1 MPWHHPRCLVR
12 VPRARFDGCS
22 EEGTLL
28 ASRWLAIAGCLI
40 AASALGACGSS
51 NKSSTSTGGTAATGG
66 GSKSVTVYT
75 SLPFDPTD
83 RQQTNDVVKGE
94 KLALSQ
100 VNSTVGPCKI
110 TFKQLDDS
118 TAQAGQWDPGQT
130 STNARQAVQ
139 DKSAIAY
146 IGEFNS
152 GASAISIPI
161 TNQGGLMQI
170 SPSNTAL
177 ELTKDPGPSGKGA
190 PGKYYPT
197 GKRTYARVVAADHIQ
212 GAAQGNWMKELGVK
226 KLFEANDK
234 QVYGAG
240 VAKTTG
246 DAAKL
251 NGIQVVGNE
260 GIDIKAPNYRA
271 LAAKIKSSGADAF
284 FFGGITASNG
294 IQLYKDVYAANP
306 NIKLFGPDGVAE
318 TAFTSKL
325 PAGAQAHT
333 YITVATIDP
342 KDYPPEGQKFFKDFK
357 AAYGNATPEPYAI
370 YGYEAMSLLLD
381 SMKRAGSSCADRAAI
396 IDQVF
401 KTKNKKSVLGTY
413 SIDKDGDVTSNKFGR
428 FFVKNG
434 KLSYDKTV
442 TLTKDSSGNP
452 LG

>member
-1 MPWHHPRCLVR
+1 L
-12 VPRARFDGCS
+12 
-22 EEGTLL
+22 T
-28 ASRWLAIAGCLI
+28 SRWLAVAGCLV
-40 AASALGACGSS
+40 AVSALGACGGDDD
-51 NKSSTSTGGTAATGG
+51 NGGSSTGASGG
-66 GSKSVTVYT
+66 GGGGNKAVKIVT
-75 SLPFDPTD
+75 SLPFDATD
-83 RQQTNDVVKGE
+83 RQQTEDVVKGE
-94 KLALSQ
+94 KLALKQ
-100 VNSTVGPCKI
+100 VNNQVGPCKI
-110 TFKQLDDS
+110 SFQQLDDS

-130 STNARQAVQ
+130 STNARKAAQ
-139 DKSAIAY
+139 DKSVVGY

-161 TNQGGLMQI
+161 TNQAGLMQI

-212 GAAQGNWMKELGVK
+212 GAVQGAWMKELGVK

-251 NGIQVVGNE
+251 NGIEVAGNE

-271 LAAKIKSSGADAF
+271 LAAKIKASGADAF

-294 IQLYKDVYAANP
+294 VQLYKDVWAANP
-306 NIKLFGPDGVAE
+306 GIKLFGPDGVAE
-318 TAFTSKL
+318 TSFTSKL
-325 PAGAQAHT
+325 PADAQKNT
-333 YITVATIDP
+333 YITVGTIDP
-342 KDYPPEGQKFFKDFK
+342 KDYPPEGQKFFKDFE
-357 AAYGNATPEPYAI
+357 AEYGGGQPQPYAI
-370 YGYEAMSLLLD
+370 YGYEAMSLMLD
-381 SMKRAGSSCADRAAI
+381 AMKRAGDSCNDRAAI

-401 KTKNKKSVLGTY
+401 KTKDKKSVLGTY
-413 SIDKDGDVTSNKFGR
+413 SVDKDGDVTTKQFGR

-434 KLSYDKTV
+434 KLTYDKTV
-442 TLTKDSSGNP
+442 QVDKDSSGNP

>member
-1 MPWHHPRCLVR
+1 LR
-12 VPRARFDGCS
+12 
-22 EEGTLL
+22 
-28 ASRWLAIAGCLI
+28 SRWLAIASCLV
-40 AASALGACGSS
+40 AVSALGACGSS
-51 NKSSTSTGGTAATGG
+51 NKSSSSSSTSGSASSG
-66 GSKSVTVYT
+66 GSKNVTVYT

-83 RQQTNDVVKGE
+83 KQQTQDVVKGE

-100 VNSTVGPCKI
+100 TGNKGGQCTI

-118 TAQAGQWDPGQT
+118 TAQAGQWDAGQT
-130 STNARQAVQ
+130 SANARKAGS
-139 DKSAIAY
+139 DKSAVGY

-152 GASAISIPI
+152 GASAISIPL
-161 TNQGGLMQI
+161 TNQANLMQI

-177 ELTKDPGPSGKGA
+177 ELTKNPGPSGKGA
-190 PGKYYPT
+190 PDKYYPT
-197 GKRTYARVVAADHIQ
+197 GKRTFARVVAADHIQ
-212 GAAQGNWMKELGVK
+212 GAVQGAWMKELGVK
-226 KLFEANDK
+226 KLFETNDK
-234 QVYGAG
+234 QVYGGG
-240 VAKTTG
+240 VAKTVG

-260 GIDIKAPNYRA
+260 GIDIKAANYRA
-271 LAAKIKSSGADAF
+271 LAQKIKSSGADAF

-294 IQLYKDVYAANP
+294 VQLYKDVWAANP
-306 NIKLFGPDGVAE
+306 GIKLFGPDGVAQD
-318 TAFTSKL
+318 TFTTKL
-325 PAGAQAHT
+325 PKDAQAHT
-333 YITVATIDP
+333 YITVGTIDP

-357 AAYGNATPEPYAI
+357 AKYGTATPQPYAI

-381 SMKRAGSSCADRAAI
+381 SMKRAGAQCNDRQAI

-413 SIDKDGDVTSNKFGR
+413 SIDKDGDVTTNQFGR

-442 TLTKDSSGNP
+442 TVQKDSYGHP

>member
-1 MPWHHPRCLVR
+1 M
-12 VPRARFDGCS
+12 
-22 EEGTLL
+22 
-28 ASRWLAIAGCLI
+28 ASRWLAAAGCLV
-40 AASALGACGSS
+40 AVSALGACGSS
-51 NKSSTSTGGTAATGG
+51 GSSSSGTSSSSSGGGT
-66 GSKSVTVYT
+66 KSVKIVT
-75 SLPFDPTD
+75 SLPFDATD
-83 RQQTNDVVKGE
+83 RAQSNDVVKGE

-100 VNSTVGPCKI
+100 INNTVGPCKVG
-110 TFKQLDDS
+110 FEQLDDS

-130 STNARQAVQ
+130 SSNARKAAQ
-139 DKSAIAY
+139 DKSIVGY

-161 TNQGGLMQI
+161 TNQAGLMQI

-212 GAAQGNWMKELGVK
+212 GAVQGAWMKELGVK
-226 KLFEANDK
+226 KVFIANDK
-234 QVYGAG
+234 QVYGSG
-240 VAKTTG
+240 VAKTTS

-251 NGIQVVGNE
+251 NGITVAGNE

-271 LAAKIKSSGADAF
+271 LAAKIKASGADAF

-294 IQLYKDVYAANP
+294 VQLYKDVYAANP

-318 TAFTSKL
+318 DSFTTKL
-325 PAGAQAHT
+325 PKGAQPHT
-333 YITVATIDP
+333 FITVGTIDP
-342 KDYPPEGQKFFKDFK
+342 KDYPPEGQKFFKDFEAK
-357 AAYGNATPEPYAI
+357 YGGGQPQPYAI
-370 YGYEAMSLLLD
+370 YGYEAMSLMLD
-381 SMKRAGSSCADRAAI
+381 AMKRAGSNCGDRQAF

-401 KTKNKKSVLGTY
+401 KTKDKKSVLGTY
-413 SIDKDGDVTSNKFGR
+413 SIDKDGDVTTKQFGR
-428 FFVKNG
+428 FLVKNG

-442 TLTKDSSGNP
+442 QVSKDAEGNP

>member
-1 MPWHHPRCLVR
+1 
-12 VPRARFDGCS
+12 
-22 EEGTLL
+22 L
-28 ASRWLAIAGCLI
+28 ASRWLAVAGCLV
-40 AASALGACGSS
+40 AVSALGACGSS
-51 NKSSTSTGGTAATGG
+51 SKSSSSTSGASSGGGT
-66 GSKSVTVYT
+66 KNVTVYT
-75 SLPFDPTD
+75 SLPFDATD
-83 RQQTNDVVKGE
+83 RQQTEDVVKGE

-100 VNSTVGPCKI
+100 VNNTVGPCKI

-130 STNARQAVQ
+130 SANARKAAQ
-139 DKSAIAY
+139 DKSAVAY

-161 TNQGGLMQI
+161 TNEGNLMQI

-177 ELTKDPGPSGKGA
+177 ELTKNPGPSGKGA
-190 PGKYYPT
+190 PEKYYPT

-212 GAAQGNWMKELGVK
+212 GAAQGDWMKELGVK
-226 KLFEANDK
+226 KLYEANDK

-251 NGIQVVGNE
+251 NGIQVVGND

-271 LAAKIKSSGADAF
+271 LAQKIKSSGADAF

-294 IQLYKDVYAANP
+294 VQLYKDVWAANP
-306 NIKLFGPDGVAE
+306 GIKLFGPDGVAE
-318 TAFTSKL
+318 TSFTSKL
-325 PAGAQAHT
+325 PADAQKNT
-333 YITVATIDP
+333 YITVGTIDP
-342 KDYPPEGQKFFKDFK
+342 KDYPPEGQKFFADFK
-357 AAYGNATPEPYAI
+357 KTYGTATPEPYAI
-370 YGYEAMSLLLD
+370 YGYEAVSLLLD
-381 SMKRAGSSCADRAAI
+381 SMKRAGANCADRQSV

-413 SIDKDGDVTSNKFGR
+413 SIDKDGDVTTNQFGR

-442 TLTKDSSGNP
+442 IVKKDSYGRP
-452 LG
+452 LGGA

>member
-1 MPWHHPRCLVR
+1 V
-12 VPRARFDGCS
+12 
-22 EEGTLL
+22 
-28 ASRWLAIAGCLI
+28 
-40 AASALGACGSS
+40 SALGACGSS
-51 NKSSTSTGGTAATGG
+51 SKSSSGTSGASSGGGT
-66 GSKSVTVYT
+66 KSVTVYT
-75 SLPFDPTD
+75 SLPFDATD
-83 RQQTNDVVKGE
+83 RQQTEDVVKGE

-100 VNSTVGPCKI
+100 LNNTVGPCKI

-130 STNARQAVQ
+130 SANARKAAQ

-161 TNQGGLMQI
+161 TNQGNLMQI

-177 ELTKDPGPSGKGA
+177 ELTKNPGPSGKGA
-190 PGKYYPT
+190 PEKYYPT

-212 GAAQGNWMKELGVK
+212 GAAQGEWMKELGVK
-226 KLFEANDK
+226 KLYEANDK

-251 NGIQVVGNE
+251 NGIQVVGND

-271 LAAKIKSSGADAF
+271 LAQKIKSSGADAF

-294 IQLYKDVYAANP
+294 VQLYKDVWAANP
-306 NIKLFGPDGVAE
+306 GIKLFGPDGVAE
-318 TAFTSKL
+318 TSFTSKL
-325 PAGAQAHT
+325 PADAQKNT
-333 YITVATIDP
+333 YITVGTIDP
-342 KDYPPEGQKFFKDFK
+342 KDYPPEGQKFFADFK
-357 AAYGNATPEPYAI
+357 KAYGTATPEPYAI

-381 SMKRAGSSCADRAAI
+381 SMKRAGANCADRQSV

-413 SIDKDGDVTSNKFGR
+413 SIDKDGDVTTNHFGR
-428 FFVKNG
+428 FFVKSG

-442 TLTKDSSGNP
+442 IVKKDSYGRP
-452 LG
+452 LGG

>member
-1 MPWHHPRCLVR
+1 M
-12 VPRARFDGCS
+12 
-22 EEGTLL
+22 
-28 ASRWLAIAGCLI
+28 
-40 AASALGACGSS
+40 ALTACGGGG
-51 NKSSTSTGGTAATGG
+51 KSTGTSGAAAGG
-66 GSKSVTVYT
+66 GGGNVNVYS

-100 VNSTVGPCKI
+100 VNNKVGPCTI
-110 TFKQLDDS
+110 TYKSLDDS

-130 STNARQAVQ
+130 SANARKAAS
-139 DKSAIAY
+139 DKSAIGY
-146 IGEFNS
+146 LGEFNS

-161 TNQGGLMQI
+161 INQANLMQI

-177 ELTKDPGPSGKGA
+177 ELTKNPGPSGKGA
-190 PGKYYPT
+190 PDKYYPT

-212 GAAQGNWMKELGVK
+212 GAAQGDWMKELGVK

-234 QVYGAG
+234 QVYGGG

-271 LAAKIKSSGADAF
+271 LAQKIKSSGADAF

-294 IQLYKDVYAANP
+294 VQLYKDVYAANP

-318 TAFTSKL
+318 SSFTSKL

-333 YITVATIDP
+333 YITVGTIDP

-357 AAYGNATPEPYAI
+357 AAYGSATPEPYAI

-381 SMKRAGSSCADRAAI
+381 AMKRAGSKCNDRQSVI
-396 IDQVF
+396 TQVF
-401 KTKNKKSVLGTY
+401 ATKNKKSVLGTY
-413 SIDKDGDVTSNKFGR
+413 SIDKDGDVTTNQFGR

-434 KLSYDKTV
+434 KLTYDKTV
-442 TLTKDSSGNP
+442 IVKKDSYGRP

>member
-1 MPWHHPRCLVR
+1 MSPP
-12 VPRARFDGCS
+12 
-22 EEGTLL
+22 
-28 ASRWLAIAGCLI
+28 RWLAIAGALV

-51 NKSSTSTGGTAATGG
+51 NKSSSTSSTTSSGG
-66 GSKSVTVYT
+66 GNVTVYT

-100 VNSTVGPCKI
+100 VNNTVGSCKI
-110 TFKQLDDS
+110 TFQQLDDS

-130 STNARQAVQ
+130 SANARKAAA
-139 DKSAIAY
+139 DKSAIGY
-146 IGEFNS
+146 LGEFNS
-152 GASAISIPI
+152 GASAIAIPI
-161 TNQGGLMQI
+161 TNQANLMQI

-212 GAAQGNWMKELGVK
+212 GAAQGEWMKELGVK

-251 NGIQVVGNE
+251 NGIQVAGNE

-271 LAAKIKSSGADAF
+271 LAAKIKTSGADAF
-284 FFGGITASNG
+284 FFGGLTASNG
-294 IQLYKDVYAANP
+294 VQLYKDVYAANP
-306 NIKLFGPDGVAE
+306 SIKLFGPDGVAE
-318 TAFTSKL
+318 TSFTSKL
-325 PAGAQAHT
+325 PAGAQKQS
-333 YITVATIDP
+333 YITVGTIDP

-357 AAYGNATPEPYAI
+357 AKYGAGTPEPYAI

-381 SMKRAGSSCADRAAI
+381 SMKRAGAKCADRQSV

-401 KTKNKKSVLGTY
+401 KTKNKASVLGTY
-413 SIDKDGDVTSNKFGR
+413 SIDKDGDVTTNQFGR
-428 FFVKNG
+428 YFVKNG

-442 TLTKDSSGNP
+442 IIKKDSYGRP
-452 LG
+452 LGG

>member
-1 MPWHHPRCLVR
+1 V
-12 VPRARFDGCS
+12 
-22 EEGTLL
+22 
-28 ASRWLAIAGCLI
+28 
-40 AASALGACGSS
+40 SALGACGSS
-51 NKSSTSTGGTAATGG
+51 SNKSSTSSGGSSSG
-66 GSKSVTVYT
+66 GSKNVTVYT
-75 SLPFDPTD
+75 SLPFDATD
-83 RQQTNDVVKGE
+83 RQQTEDVTKGE

-100 VNSTVGPCKI
+100 VNNTVGPCKI

-130 STNARQAVQ
+130 SANARKAAQ
-139 DKSAIAY
+139 DKSAIGY

-161 TNQGGLMQI
+161 TNEANLMQI

-177 ELTKDPGPSGKGA
+177 ELTKNPGPSGKGA
-190 PGKYYPT
+190 PDKYYPT
-197 GKRTYARVVAADHIQ
+197 GKRTYARVVPADHIQ
-212 GAAQGNWMKELGVK
+212 GAALGDWMKELGVK
-226 KLFEANDK
+226 KLYEANDK

-251 NGIQVVGNE
+251 NGIQVVGND

-271 LAAKIKSSGADAF
+271 LAQKIKASGADAF

-294 IQLYKDVYAANP
+294 VQLYKDVYAQNP

-318 TAFTSKL
+318 TSFTSKL
-325 PAGAQAHT
+325 PTGAQPHT

-357 AAYGNATPEPYAI
+357 SSYGGATPEPYAI

-381 SMKRAGSSCADRAAI
+381 SMKRAGSNCSDRQSV
-396 IDQVF
+396 IDQVY
-401 KTKNKKSVLGTY
+401 KTKNKPSVLGTY
-413 SIDKDGDVTSNKFGR
+413 SIDKDGDTTVNQFGR
-428 FFVKNG
+428 YFVKNG

-442 TLTKDSSGNP
+442 LVKKDSYGRP
-452 LG
+452 LGG

>member
-1 MPWHHPRCLVR
+1 
-12 VPRARFDGCS
+12 
-22 EEGTLL
+22 L
-28 ASRWLAIAGCLI
+28 ASRWLAIAGCLV
-40 AASALGACGSS
+40 AVSALGACGGSD
-51 NKSSTSTGGTAATGG
+51 NKSSSGGSTSASSGG
-66 GSKSVTVYT
+66 GGGDVTVYT
-75 SLPFDPTD
+75 SLPFDATD
-83 RQQTNDVVKGE
+83 RQQTEDVVKGE

-100 VNSTVGPCKI
+100 VNNKVGPCNI

-118 TAQAGQWDPGQT
+118 TAQAGQWDAGQV
-130 STNARQAVQ
+130 SSNARKAAQ
-139 DKSAIAY
+139 DKSVVGY

-161 TNQGGLMQI
+161 TNQANLIQI

-212 GAAQGNWMKELGVK
+212 GAVQGAWMKELGVK
-226 KLFEANDK
+226 KLYEANDK
-234 QVYGAG
+234 QVYGSG

-251 NGIQVVGNE
+251 DGITVAGNE

-271 LAAKIKSSGADAF
+271 LAAKIKASAADAF

-294 IQLYKDVYAANP
+294 VQLYKDVWAANP
-306 NIKLFGPDGVAE
+306 GIKLFGPDGVAE
-318 TAFTSKL
+318 TSFTSKL
-325 PAGAQAHT
+325 PADAQKNT
-333 YITVATIDP
+333 YITVGTIDP
-342 KDYPPEGQKFFKDFK
+342 KDYPPEGQKFFADFK
-357 AAYGNATPEPYAI
+357 AKYGTATPEPYAI

-381 SMKRAGSSCADRAAI
+381 SMKRAGSKCNDRQAV

-401 KTKNKKSVLGTY
+401 KTKDKKSVLGTY
-413 SIDKDGDVTSNKFGR
+413 SIDKDGDVTTKQFGR
-428 FFVKNG
+428 FVVAGG
-434 KLSYDKTV
+434 KLKYDKTV
-442 TLTKDSSGNP
+442 QVEKDSSGNP

>member
-1 MPWHHPRCLVR
+1 
-12 VPRARFDGCS
+12 
-22 EEGTLL
+22 L
-28 ASRWLAIAGCLI
+28 ASRWLSVAACLV
-40 AASALGACGSS
+40 AVSALGACGSDD
-51 NKSSTSTGGTAATGG
+51 NSSTGTGG
-66 GSKSVTVYT
+66 GSTAAGGGGSKAVTVYT
-75 SLPFDPTD
+75 SLPFDATD
-83 RQQTNDVVKGE
+83 REQTEDVVKGE

-100 VNSTVGPCKI
+100 INNTVGPCKV

-118 TAQAGQWDPGQT
+118 TAQAGQWDAGQV
-130 STNARQAVQ
+130 STNARKAAQ
-139 DKSAIAY
+139 DKSVVGY

-161 TNQGGLMQI
+161 TNQANLMQI

-212 GAAQGNWMKELGVK
+212 GAVQGAWMKELGVK
-226 KLFEANDK
+226 KLFAANDK

-240 VAKTTG
+240 VAKTTT

-251 NGIQVVGNE
+251 NGIAVAGNE

-271 LAAKIKSSGADAF
+271 LASKIKASGADAF

-294 IQLYKDVYAANP
+294 VQLYKDVWAANP
-306 NIKLFGPDGVAE
+306 GIKLFGPDGVAE
-318 TAFTSKL
+318 TSFTSKL
-325 PAGAQAHT
+325 PADAQKNT
-333 YITVATIDP
+333 YITVGTIDP

-357 AAYGNATPEPYAI
+357 AAYGGGQPEPYAI
-370 YGYEAMSLLLD
+370 YGYEAMSLMLD
-381 SMKRAGSSCADRAAI
+381 AMKRAGDSCNDRQAI

-401 KTKNKKSVLGTY
+401 KTKDKPSVLGTY
-413 SIDKDGDVTSNKFGR
+413 SVDKDGDVTTKQFGR
-428 FFVKNG
+428 FLVVDG
-434 KLSYDKTV
+434 KLKYEKTV
-442 TLTKDSSGNP
+442 QVEKDSSGNP

>member
-1 MPWHHPRCLVR
+1 
-12 VPRARFDGCS
+12 
-22 EEGTLL
+22 L
-28 ASRWLAIAGCLI
+28 ASRWLAVASCLV
-40 AASALGACGSS
+40 AVSALGACGSS
-51 NKSSTSTGGTAATGG
+51 DKKSSSSSTGSSSSSSSA
-66 GSKSVTVYT
+66 SKNVKIIT
-75 SLPFDPTD
+75 SLPFDATD

-94 KLALSQ
+94 ELALAQ
-100 VNSTVGPCKI
+100 VNNAVGSCKI
-110 TFKQLDDS
+110 SFSKLDDS
-118 TAQAGQWDPGQT
+118 TAQAGQWDAGQV
-130 STNARQAVQ
+130 SSNARKAAQ
-139 DKSAIAY
+139 DKSVIGY
-146 IGEFNS
+146 VGEFNS

-161 TNQGGLMQI
+161 TNQANLIQI

-212 GAAQGNWMKELGVK
+212 GAVQGAWMKELGVK

-234 QVYGAG
+234 QVYGSG

-251 NGIQVVGNE
+251 NGITVAGNE

-271 LAAKIKSSGADAF
+271 LAAKIKASGADAF

-294 IQLYKDVYAANP
+294 VQLYKDVYAANP
-306 NIKLFGPDGVAE
+306 SIKLFGPDGVAE
-318 TAFTSKL
+318 TSFTSKL
-325 PAGAQAHT
+325 PASAQKQT
-333 YITVATIDP
+333 YITVGTIDP
-342 KDYPPEGQKFFKDFK
+342 KDYPPEGQKFFQDFK
-357 AAYGNATPEPYAI
+357 AKYGTATPEPYAI

-381 SMKRAGSSCADRAAI
+381 SMKRAGDKCNDRQAV

-401 KTKNKKSVLGTY
+401 KTKDKQSVLGTY
-413 SIDKDGDVTSNKFGR
+413 SIDKDGDVTTKQFGR
-428 FFVKNG
+428 FLVKAG

-442 TLTKDSSGNP
+442 QVEKDSSGNP

>member
-1 MPWHHPRCLVR
+1 
-12 VPRARFDGCS
+12 
-22 EEGTLL
+22 L
-28 ASRWLAIAGCLI
+28 ASRWLAVAGCLV
-40 AASALGACGSS
+40 AVSALGACGSS
-51 NKSSTSTGGTAATGG
+51 NKSSSSSGSSSGGGG
-66 GSKSVTVYT
+66 GSKAVKLVT
-75 SLPFDPTD
+75 SLPFDATD
-83 RQQTNDVVKGE
+83 RQQTEDVVKGE

-100 VNSTVGPCKI
+100 INNKVGPCTI
-110 TFKQLDDS
+110 SFQQLDDS

-130 STNARQAVQ
+130 SSNARKAAQ
-139 DKSAIAY
+139 DKSIVGY

-212 GAAQGNWMKELGVK
+212 GAVQGQWMKELGVK
-226 KLFEANDK
+226 KVFIANDK

-240 VAKTTG
+240 VAKTTS

-271 LAAKIKSSGADAF
+271 LAAKIKSTGADAF

-294 IQLYKDVYAANP
+294 VQLYKDVWAANP
-306 NIKLFGPDGVAE
+306 GIKLFGPDGVAE
-318 TAFTSKL
+318 TSFTSKL
-325 PAGAQAHT
+325 PADAQKNT
-333 YITVATIDP
+333 YITVGTIDP

-357 AAYGNATPEPYAI
+357 AKYGGGQPEPYAI
-370 YGYEAMSLLLD
+370 YGYEAMSLMLD
-381 SMKRAGSSCADRAAI
+381 AMKRAGSQCNDRAAI

-401 KTKNKKSVLGTY
+401 KTKDKKSVLGTY
-413 SIDKDGDVTSNKFGR
+413 SVDKDGDVTTKQFGR
-428 FFVKNG
+428 FLVKNG

-442 TLTKDSSGNP
+442 QVEKDAEGNP

>member
-1 MPWHHPRCLVR
+1 
-12 VPRARFDGCS
+12 
-22 EEGTLL
+22 L
-28 ASRWLAIAGCLI
+28 ASRWLAAAGCLV
-40 AASALGACGSS
+40 AVSALGACGSS
-51 NKSSTSTGGTAATGG
+51 DNKSSSSGGSSGG
-66 GSKSVTVYT
+66 GSQDVKIVT
-75 SLPFDPTD
+75 SLPFDATD
-83 RQQTNDVVKGE
+83 RQQTEDVVKGE
-94 KLALSQ
+94 KLALAQ
-100 VNSTVGPCKI
+100 VNNQVGPCKVS
-110 TFKQLDDS
+110 FSQMDDS

-130 STNARQAVQ
+130 STNARKAAQ
-139 DKSAIAY
+139 DKAVVGY

-161 TNQGGLMQI
+161 TNQAGLMQI

-212 GAAQGNWMKELGVK
+212 GAVQGAWMKELGVK

-251 NGIQVVGNE
+251 NGIQVAGNE

-271 LAAKIKSSGADAF
+271 LAAKIKASGADAF

-294 IQLYKDVYAANP
+294 VQLYKDVWAANP
-306 NIKLFGPDGVAE
+306 GIKLFGPDGVAQD
-318 TAFTSKL
+318 TFTTKL
-325 PAGAQAHT
+325 PADAQKNT
-333 YITVATIDP
+333 YITVGTIDP
-342 KDYPPEGQKFFKDFK
+342 KDYPPEGQKFFADYK
-357 AAYGNATPEPYAI
+357 AKYGGGQPQPYAI
-370 YGYEAMSLLLD
+370 YGYEAMSLMLD
-381 SMKRAGSSCADRAAI
+381 AMKRAGSKCNDRAAI

-401 KTKNKKSVLGTY
+401 KTKDKKSVLGTY
-413 SIDKDGDVTSNKFGR
+413 SVDKDGDVTTKQFGR
-428 FFVKNG
+428 FFVKSG

-442 TLTKDSSGNP
+442 EVQKDSSGNP

>member
-1 MPWHHPRCLVR
+1 V
-12 VPRARFDGCS
+12 
-22 EEGTLL
+22 
-28 ASRWLAIAGCLI
+28 
-40 AASALGACGSS
+40 SALGACGSS
-51 NKSSTSTGGTAATGG
+51 DNKSSTSGGTSAGG
-66 GSKSVTVYT
+66 GGTKSVKLVT
-75 SLPFDPTD
+75 SLPFDATD
-83 RQQTNDVVKGE
+83 RQQTEDVVKGE
-94 KLALSQ
+94 KLALKQ
-100 VNSTVGPCKI
+100 INNTVGPCKVS
-110 TFKQLDDS
+110 FQQLDDS

-130 STNARQAVQ
+130 STNARKAAQ
-139 DKSAIAY
+139 DKSIVGY

-161 TNQGGLMQI
+161 TNQAGLMQI

-212 GAAQGNWMKELGVK
+212 GAVQGQWMKELGVK
-226 KLFEANDK
+226 KLFIANDK

-240 VAKTTG
+240 VAKTTS
-246 DAAKL
+246 DAAKM

-294 IQLYKDVYAANP
+294 VQLYKDVWAANKP
-306 NIKLFGPDGVAE
+306 SIKLFGPDGVAE
-318 TAFTSKL
+318 DAFTTKL
-325 PAGAQAHT
+325 SADAQKNT
-333 YITVATIDP
+333 YITVGTIDP
-342 KDYPPEGQKFFKDFK
+342 KDYPPEGQKFFKDFE
-357 AAYGNATPEPYAI
+357 AAYGGGLPQPYAI
-370 YGYEAMSLLLD
+370 YGYEAMSLMLD
-381 SMKRAGSSCADRAAI
+381 AMKRAGDKCNDRAAI

-401 KTKNKKSVLGTY
+401 KTKDKKSVLGTY
-413 SIDKDGDVTSNKFGR
+413 SVDKDGDVTTKQFGR
-428 FFVKNG
+428 FFVKGG

-442 TLTKDSSGNP
+442 QVEKDAEGNP

>member
-1 MPWHHPRCLVR
+1 V
-12 VPRARFDGCS
+12 
-22 EEGTLL
+22 
-28 ASRWLAIAGCLI
+28 
-40 AASALGACGSS
+40 SALGACGSS
-51 NKSSTSTGGTAATGG
+51 SSSNTSTGSSASGG
-66 GSKSVTVYT
+66 GTKNVTVYT
-75 SLPFDPTD
+75 SLPFDATD
-83 RQQTNDVVKGE
+83 RQQTEDVVKGE

-100 VNSTVGPCKI
+100 KNSKIGPCKI

-130 STNARQAVQ
+130 SANARKAAQ

-161 TNQGGLMQI
+161 TNQGNLMQI

-177 ELTKDPGPSGKGA
+177 ELTKNPGPSGKGA
-190 PGKYYPT
+190 PEKYYPT

-212 GAAQGNWMKELGVK
+212 GAAQGEWMKELGVK
-226 KLFEANDK
+226 KLYEANDK

-251 NGIQVVGNE
+251 NGIQVVGND

-271 LAAKIKSSGADAF
+271 LAQKIKSSGADAF

-294 IQLYKDVYAANP
+294 VQLYKDVWAANP
-306 NIKLFGPDGVAE
+306 GIKLFGPDGVAE
-318 TAFTSKL
+318 TSFTSKL
-325 PAGAQAHT
+325 PADAQKHT
-333 YITVATIDP
+333 YITVGTIDP
-342 KDYPPEGQKFFKDFK
+342 KDYPPEGQKFFADFK
-357 AAYGNATPEPYAI
+357 KAYGTATPEPYAI
-370 YGYEAMSLLLD
+370 YGYEAVSLLLD
-381 SMKRAGSSCADRAAI
+381 AMKRAGNNCADRSAV

-413 SIDKDGDVTSNKFGR
+413 SIDKDGDVTTNHFGR

-434 KLSYDKTV
+434 KLAYDKTV
-442 TLTKDSSGNP
+442 IVKKDSYGRP
-452 LG
+452 LGG

>member
-1 MPWHHPRCLVR
+1 
-12 VPRARFDGCS
+12 
-22 EEGTLL
+22 L
-28 ASRWLAIAGCLI
+28 ASRWLAVAGCLV
-40 AASALGACGSS
+40 AVSALGACGGDDDNGTTSGASS
-51 NKSSTSTGGTAATGG
+51 GGGG
-66 GSKSVTVYT
+66 GSKSVKIVT

-83 RQQTNDVVKGE
+83 RQQTEDVVKGE
-94 KLALSQ
+94 KLALKQ
-100 VNSTVGPCKI
+100 VNNTVGPCKV
-110 TFKQLDDS
+110 TFQQLDDS

-130 STNARQAVQ
+130 STNARKAAQ
-139 DKSAIAY
+139 DKSIVGY

-161 TNQGGLMQI
+161 TNQAGLMQI

-212 GAAQGNWMKELGVK
+212 GAVQGQWMKELGVK
-226 KLFEANDK
+226 KLYAANDK

-240 VAKTTG
+240 VAKTTT

-251 NGIQVVGNE
+251 NGIQVAGNE

-294 IQLYKDVYAANP
+294 VQLYKDVWAANP
-306 NIKLFGPDGVAE
+306 GIKLFGPDGVAE
-318 TAFTSKL
+318 TSFTSKL
-325 PAGAQAHT
+325 PADAQKNT
-333 YITVATIDP
+333 YITVGTIDP

-357 AAYGNATPEPYAI
+357 AKYGGAQPEPYAI
-370 YGYEAMSLLLD
+370 YGYEAMSLLMD
-381 SMKRAGSSCADRAAI
+381 SMKRAGAKCNDRQSV

-401 KTKNKKSVLGTY
+401 QTKGKKSVLGTY
-413 SIDKDGDVTSNKFGR
+413 SVDKDGDVTTNQFGR

-434 KLSYDKTV
+434 KLAYDKTV
-442 TLTKDSSGNP
+442 TLEKDSYGRP
-452 LG
+452 LGG

>member
-1 MPWHHPRCLVR
+1 
-12 VPRARFDGCS
+12 
-22 EEGTLL
+22 L
-28 ASRWLAIAGCLI
+28 ASRWLAVAGCLV
-40 AASALGACGSS
+40 AASALGACGGGG
-51 NKSSTSTGGTAATGG
+51 STSTGGGSAAGG
-66 GSKSVTVYT
+66 EKVTVYT
-75 SLPFDPTD
+75 SLPFDATD
-83 RQQTNDVVKGE
+83 REQTEDVVKGE

-100 VNSTVGPCKI
+100 VNDKVGPCTI

-118 TAQAGQWDPGQT
+118 TAQAGQWDAGQV
-130 STNARQAVQ
+130 STNARKAAQ
-139 DKSAIAY
+139 DESTIAY

-161 TNQGGLMQI
+161 TNQANLMQI

-177 ELTKDPGPSGKGA
+177 ELTKDPGPVGKGA

-212 GAAQGNWMKELGVK
+212 GAVQGSWMKELGVK

-271 LAAKIKSSGADAF
+271 LAQKVKSSGADAF

-294 IQLYKDVYAANP
+294 VQLYKDVWAANP
-306 NIKLFGPDGVAE
+306 GIKLFGPDGVAE
-318 TAFTSKL
+318 DSFTTKL
-325 PAGAQAHT
+325 PKDAQPHT
-333 YITVATIDP
+333 YITVGTIDP

-357 AAYGNATPEPYAI
+357 ATYGGGLPQPYAI
-370 YGYEAMSLLLD
+370 YGYEAVSLLLD
-381 SMKRAGSSCADRAAI
+381 AMKRAGDKCNDRSAV

-413 SIDKDGDVTSNKFGR
+413 SVDKDGDVTTNHFGR

-434 KLSYDKTV
+434 KLVYDKTV
-442 TLTKDSSGNP
+442 TVEKDSSGNP

>member
-1 MPWHHPRCLVR
+1 M
-12 VPRARFDGCS
+12 
-22 EEGTLL
+22 
-28 ASRWLAIAGCLI
+28 ASRWLAAAGCLV
-40 AASALGACGSS
+40 AVSALGACGSS
-51 NKSSTSTGGTAATGG
+51 DNGGSSGGGGGGGGGGNKSV
-66 GSKSVTVYT
+66 KIVT
-75 SLPFDPTD
+75 SLPFDATD
-83 RQQTNDVVKGE
+83 RQQSEDVVKGE

-100 VNSTVGPCKI
+100 INNKVGPCTI
-110 TFKQLDDS
+110 GFQQMDDS

-130 STNARQAVQ
+130 STNARKAAQ
-139 DKSAIAY
+139 DKSIVGY

-161 TNQGGLMQI
+161 TNQAGLMQI

-177 ELTKDPGPSGKGA
+177 ELTKNPGPSGKGA

-212 GAAQGNWMKELGVK
+212 GAVQGQWMKELGVK
-226 KLFEANDK
+226 KLFIANDK

-240 VAKTTG
+240 VAKTTS
-246 DAAKL
+246 DAAKM

-271 LAAKIKSSGADAF
+271 LAAKIKQTGADGF

-294 IQLYKDVYAANP
+294 VQLYKDVWAANKP
-306 NIKLFGPDGVAE
+306 NIKMFGPDGVAQD
-318 TAFTSKL
+318 TFTTKL
-325 PAGAQAHT
+325 PADAQKNT
-333 YITVATIDP
+333 YITVGTIDP

-357 AAYGNATPEPYAI
+357 AKYGGGQPQPYAI
-370 YGYEAMSLLLD
+370 YGYEAMSLMLD
-381 SMKRAGSSCADRAAI
+381 AMKRAGDQCNDRAAI

-401 KTKNKKSVLGTY
+401 KTKDKKSVLGTY
-413 SIDKDGDVTSNKFGR
+413 SVDKDGDVTTKQFGR

-442 TLTKDSSGNP
+442 QVEKDAEGNP

>member
-1 MPWHHPRCLVR
+1 
-12 VPRARFDGCS
+12 
-22 EEGTLL
+22 L
-28 ASRWLAIAGCLI
+28 ASRWLAVAGCLV
-40 AASALGACGSS
+40 AVSALGACGSS
-51 NKSSTSTGGTAATGG
+51 DNNSSTSGGSTSGGGGT
-66 GSKSVTVYT
+66 KSVKVVT
-75 SLPFDPTD
+75 SLPFDATD
-83 RQQTNDVVKGE
+83 RQQTDDVVKGE

-100 VNSTVGPCKI
+100 INNQVGPCKVS
-110 TFKQLDDS
+110 FEQLDDS

-130 STNARQAVQ
+130 STNARKAAQ
-139 DKSAIAY
+139 DKSIVGY

-161 TNQGGLMQI
+161 TNQAELMQI

-212 GAAQGNWMKELGVK
+212 GAVQGAWMKELGVK

-234 QVYGAG
+234 QVYGSG

-251 NGIQVVGNE
+251 NGIAVAGNE

-271 LAAKIKSSGADAF
+271 LASKIKASGADAF

-294 IQLYKDVYAANP
+294 VQLYKDVWAANP
-306 NIKLFGPDGVAE
+306 GIKLFGPDGVAQD
-318 TAFTSKL
+318 TFTTKL
-325 PAGAQAHT
+325 PADAQKNT
-333 YITVATIDP
+333 YITVGTIDP
-342 KDYPPEGQKFFKDFK
+342 KDYPPEGQKFFKDYK
-357 AAYGNATPEPYAI
+357 AKYGGGQPQPYAI
-370 YGYEAMSLLLD
+370 YGYEAMSLMLD
-381 SMKRAGSSCADRAAI
+381 AMKRAGDKCDDRASI

-401 KTKNKKSVLGTY
+401 KTKDKKSVLGTY
-413 SIDKDGDVTSNKFGR
+413 SVDKDGDVTTKQFGR

-442 TLTKDSSGNP
+442 EVQKDSSGNP